1 MSARAL
7 VVDDDSTVRYTLRG
21 MLELAGVTVEEAAD
35 GVSALESLE
44 TSAFDLVITDLR
56 MPRMDGFE
64 LLGKLRERGSAAPRV
79 IVVTAHGSERHAV
92 EAIKRG
98 AYVKNVWLK
107 GDDLAAFV
115 EHEGEPE
122 EDARGPSV
130 RPHRSFRE
138 GTVVDG
144 PTFPV
149 SAGLRSNVSS
159 AIATP
164 VHCRLVDDP

>member
-1 MSARAL
+1 MIPMNERRQILIVGAGAIGGL
-7 VVDDDSTVRYTLRG
+7 YAAYLAKLADVVVLDTNK
-21 MLELAGVTVEEAAD
+21 E
-35 GVSALESLE
+35 
-44 TSAFDLVITDLR
+44 
-56 MPRMDGFE
+56 
-64 LLGKLRERGSAAPRV
+64 
-79 IVVTAHGSERHAV
+79 HV

-115 EHEGEPE
+115 EHEGEPD

-164 VHCRLVDDP
+164 VHCRPVDDP